1 MGGGTLSEKGQ
12 LHLRRLLIERLCMN
26 ERANEYAKALHLH
39 KLPPLEA
46 WVPSVNANKAH
57 YDYATFQRNM
67 GLVEQSRLFH
77 PADPPKGPYSPY
89 YRKPAQ
95 YLVGQLSASGLSDQ
109 EARQAL
115 ERLLEWRKDGG
126 FRDTLTSKYLASSRH
141 SLEFDGSAKSSLGK
155 LKQRKVKQSRPS
167 ISDIGWM

>member
-1 MGGGTLSEKGQ
+1 
-12 LHLRRLLIERLCMN
+12 MN

-95 YLVGQLSASGLSDQ
+95 YLAGQLSASGLSDQ

-126 FRDTLTSKYLASSRH
+126 FRDTLTSKYLASGRH
-141 SLEFDGSAKSSLGK
+141 SLEFDGSAEK
-155 LKQRKVKQSRPS
+155 
-167 ISDIGWM
+167 